1 MIISNVQL
9 SFARLETPSK
19 FDERSP
25 LKYSVRIEF
34 PKERLEELSKFCAEG
49 FLPKPLDNGM
59 FGINIKTNATSIAN
73 PSKSLKPIVLNAD
86 GTRMSPD
93 FIEKIGNGSMADIS
107 VNRYQNKNT
116 GKWATQLKGVKV
128 TNYVEYK
135 AADESDFDIVEG
147 KESNAVTTTQA
158 DF

>member
-19 FDERSP
+19 FDDNSP

-34 PKERLEELSKFCAEG
+34 PKERLEEMGKFCAQG
-49 FLPKPLDNGM
+49 YLPKPLDSGM
-59 FGINIKTNATSIAN
+59 FGINLKTNATSVAN
-73 PSKSLKPIVLNAD
+73 PSKSLKPVVLNND

-93 FIEKIGNGSMADIS
+93 MVEKIGNGSTADVS

-116 GKWATQLKGVKV
+116 GKWATQLKAVKI
-128 TNYVEYK
+128 TSYVEYK
-135 AADESDFDIVEG
+135 PVTESDFEIVES
-147 KESNAVTTTQA
+147 KSTNVQA